1 MLKDNVKNL
10 NSSMR
15 ALGNNRVESRSF
27 AARSLGNAAEI
38 AAYSCMILVGLQTLC
53 TGVGRLFKRN

>member
-1 MLKDNVKNL
+1 MLKDNVKHL

-15 ALGNNRVESRSF
+15 ALGNNKVENRSF

-38 AAYSCMILVGLQTLC
+38 AAYSSMTLVGLQALC
-53 TGVGRLFKRN
+53 TGLYRLFKRN